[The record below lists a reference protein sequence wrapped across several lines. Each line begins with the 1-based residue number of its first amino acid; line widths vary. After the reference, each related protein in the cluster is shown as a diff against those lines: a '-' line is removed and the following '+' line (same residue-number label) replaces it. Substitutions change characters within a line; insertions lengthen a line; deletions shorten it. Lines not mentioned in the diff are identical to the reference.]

1 MKLRSVL
8 DLPCG
13 MRAVFSNLELSSSI
27 SGHILLEK
35 EMFLSADKIQSHYNQ
50 FSLLIKY
57 LSAKSALSDVEKIKM
72 ILSGLRDIRN
82 TLSAVAAGKVPDDI
96 ELFEIKSLAM
106 ITQSVRPL
114 LNELSEVLPGL
125 PDLSK
130 VVELLDPDNL
140 RIPSYYIY
148 DSYDPELS
156 EIRKRL
162 KNAKEFSEDLYTECS
177 KIEDRVRGELAKE
190 IKNHLENLTLSLH
203 HLSDIDILLA
213 KAGLFMRW
221 NLSIPEISED
231 KTFYKNLFNPEISE
245 ILNKQGLEY
254 QPVNIALEC
263 KSPAVLMGANMGGK
277 SVTLRTLALSQFM
290 FQFGFGVP
298 ADNATILP
306 VHQIHH
312 LSGDYQDLNK
322 GLSSFAAEMKMAD
335 KLLKQSERSTSI
347 LALLDEPA
355 RTTNPY
361 EGRALVESLIK
372 ILKERGILTIVATHY
387 NVDAP
392 GCTKMRV
399 KGFEEG
405 RMNYELVIAKDGEV
419 PREAINIA
427 KSLGIDEKWLD
438 EASTFLNVK

>member
-156 EIRKRL
+156 EIGRDF

-190 IKNHLENLTLSLH
+190 
-203 HLSDIDILLA
+203 
-213 KAGLFMRW
+213 
-221 NLSIPEISED
+221 
-231 KTFYKNLFNPEISE
+231 
-245 ILNKQGLEY
+245 
-254 QPVNIALEC
+254 
-263 KSPAVLMGANMGGK
+263 
-277 SVTLRTLALSQFM
+277 LR
-290 FQFGFGVP
+290 
-298 ADNATILP
+298 I
-306 VHQIHH
+306 
-312 LSGDYQDLNK
+312 
-322 GLSSFAAEMKMAD
+322 
-335 KLLKQSERSTSI
+335 
-347 LALLDEPA
+347 
-355 RTTNPY
+355 
-361 EGRALVESLIK
+361 
-372 ILKERGILTIVATHY
+372 ILKT
-387 NVDAP
+387 
-392 GCTKMRV
+392 
-399 KGFEEG
+399 
-405 RMNYELVIAKDGEV
+405 
-419 PREAINIA
+419 
-427 KSLGIDEKWLD
+427 
-438 EASTFLNVK
+438 